1 MSNKIKLIALFS
13 ATLLFIFY
21 TIFSERLDLNNKE
34 VTLPHNKEV
43 ALPSPPKFVKE
54 KTINNTFTINNI
66 CDCYDKAFDFLDK
79 AIEIRNGFK
88 TFEEFSKNN
97 KSVKEIDSYKK
108 NYQNL
113 QLQCV
118 EKYQRQMFMDQ
129 PCGTQDELMKRRTK
143 LNQMGIKI

>member
-1 MSNKIKLIALFS
+1 MTNKNKLITLFF
-13 ATLLFIFY
+13 ATLLFVFY
-21 TIFSERLDLNNKE
+21 TIFSEDNDSKDK
-34 VTLPHNKEV
+34 VV
-43 ALPSPPKFVKE
+43 ALLPPKKFVKE
-54 KTINNTFTINNI
+54 KTINNTFIINNI
-66 CDCYDKAFDFLDK
+66 CDCYDKAFNFLDK
-79 AIEIRNGFK
+79 AIEIRSEFN

-129 PCGTQDELMKRRTK
+129 PCGTQDEIMKRRTK
-143 LNQMGIKI
+143 LNQLGIKI

>member
-1 MSNKIKLIALFS
+1 MSNKNKISGLFIIS
-13 ATLLFIFY
+13 LLFVLY
-21 TIFSERLDLNNKE
+21 TIFSERLDSN
-34 VTLPHNKEV
+34 NKEV
-43 ALPSPPKFVKE
+43 ALPPPKKFVKE

-66 CDCYDKAFDFLDK
+66 CDCYDKAFNFLDK
-79 AIEIRNGFK
+79 AIEIRSEFN

-129 PCGTQDELMKRRTK
+129 PCGTQDEIMKRRTK
-143 LNQMGIKI
+143 LNQLGIKI

>member
-1 MSNKIKLIALFS
+1 MSNKIRLIVFIG
-13 ATLLFIFY
+13 TVLFIFY
-21 TIFSERLDLNNKE
+21 TIFSEVFDSKKE
-34 VTLPHNKEV
+34 VTSF
-43 ALPSPPKFVKE
+43 SPPPTFVKE

-66 CDCYDKAFDFLDK
+66 CDCYDKAFNFLDK
-79 AIEIRNGFK
+79 ALEIRKSFK
-88 TFEEFSKNN
+88 SFEEFSKNN
-97 KSVKEIDSYKK
+97 KSVKEIEGYKK

-129 PCGTQDELMKRRTK
+129 SCKVGNQDELMKRRNK

>member
-1 MSNKIKLIALFS
+1 MSNKIKLIAFIG
-13 ATLLFIFY
+13 TILFIFY
-21 TIFSERLDLNNKE
+21 TIFSEVSDSKNE
-34 VTLPHNKEV
+34 VVTF
-43 ALPSPPKFVKE
+43 SPPPFVKE
-54 KTINNTFTINNI
+54 KTINNMFTINKI
-66 CDCYDKAFDFLDK
+66 CDCYDKAFDFLNK
-79 AIEIRNGFK
+79 AIEIRNGYK

-97 KSVKEIDSYKK
+97 NSVKAINTYKK

-129 PCGTQDELMKRRTK
+129 SCISGSQDDLMEKRNK

>member
-1 MSNKIKLIALFS
+1 MSNKIKLIALF
-13 ATLLFIFY
+13 TGTILFVFY
-21 TIFSERLDLNNKE
+21 SIFSERLNSKNE
-34 VTLPHNKEV
+34 VV
-43 ALPSPPKFVKE
+43 ALLPPPMVVKE
-54 KTINNTFTINNI
+54 KTINNTFIINNI
-66 CDCYDKAFDFLDK
+66 CDCYDKAFDFLNK
-79 AIEIRNGFK
+79 AIEIRNGYK

-97 KSVKEIDSYKK
+97 KSVKDIDTYKK

-129 PCGTQDELMKRRTK
+129 SCVSGSQDDLMKKRTK

>member
-1 MSNKIKLIALFS
+1 MCIRDSS
-13 ATLLFIFY
+13 P
-21 TIFSERLDLNNKE
+21 S
-34 VTLPHNKEV
+34 
-43 ALPSPPKFVKE
+43 SPPPLFVKE
-54 KTINNTFTINNI
+54 KTINNMFTINKI

-79 AIEIRNGFK
+79 AIEIRNGYK

-97 KSVKEIDSYKK
+97 KSVKDIDTYKK

-129 PCGTQDELMKRRTK
+129 SCVSGSQDDLMKKRTK

>member
-1 MSNKIKLIALFS
+1 MSNKIKLIAFIG
-13 ATLLFIFY
+13 TIIFIFY
-21 TIFSERLDLNNKE
+21 TIFSEVLDSKNKV
-34 VTLPHNKEV
+34 VTLSPS
-43 ALPSPPKFVKE
+43 SPPPLFVKE
-54 KTINNTFTINNI
+54 KTINNMFTINKI

-79 AIEIRNGFK
+79 AIEIRNGYK

-97 KSVKEIDSYKK
+97 KSVKDIDTYKK
-108 NYQNL
+108 NYQKL

-129 PCGTQDELMKRRTK
+129 SCVSGSQDDLMKKRTK

>member
-1 MSNKIKLIALFS
+1 MSNKIKLISLFF
-13 ATLLFIFY
+13 ATLLFVSY
-21 TIFSERLDLNNKE
+21 TIFSERTDSKDKL
-34 VTLPHNKEV
+34 V
-43 ALPSPPKFVKE
+43 ALSPPKKFVKE
-54 KTINNTFTINNI
+54 KTINNTFIINNI
-66 CDCYDKAFDFLDK
+66 CDCYDKAFNFLDK
-79 AIEIRNGFK
+79 AIEIRSEFN

>member
-1 MSNKIKLIALFS
+1 MLDSKNKV
-13 ATLLFIFY
+13 
-21 TIFSERLDLNNKE
+21 
-34 VTLPHNKEV
+34 VTLS
-43 ALPSPPKFVKE
+43 PSPPLFVKE
-54 KTINNTFTINNI
+54 KTINNMFTINEI

-79 AIEIRNGFK
+79 AIEIRNGYN

-97 KSVKEIDSYKK
+97 KSVKDIDTYKK

-129 PCGTQDELMKRRTK
+129 SCVSGSQDDLMKKRNK

>member
-1 MSNKIKLIALFS
+1 MSNKIKLIAFIG
-13 ATLLFIFY
+13 TILFIFY
-21 TIFSERLDLNNKE
+21 TIFSDVSDSKNE
-34 VTLPHNKEV
+34 VVTF
-43 ALPSPPKFVKE
+43 SPPPFVKE
-54 KTINNTFTINNI
+54 KTINNMFTINKI

-79 AIEIRNGFK
+79 AIEIRNGYK

-97 KSVKEIDSYKK
+97 KSVKEIESYKK

-129 PCGTQDELMKRRTK
+129 SCKVGNQDELMEKRNK